1 MPGSSGIHGPST
13 AAAFLPARLSLKGL
27 REAAAGCRACP
38 LYLRATQTVFGDGL
52 ARAEV
57 MAVGEQPGDQEDRQ
71 GHPFVGPA
79 GRVLQD
85 GFARAGIAP
94 DTVYVTNVVKHFK
107 WTERGKRRIHQRP
120 NRDEI
125 EACHPWLEA
134 ELTVVAP
141 RALLLLGATAAQA
154 LLGPS
159 FRVSRERGRLL
170 SSDLAPIVLATV
182 HPASVLRAGDDRED
196 AMDAF
201 VDDLTALADALGTD
215 TTRSR
220 GG

>member
-1 MPGSSGIHGPST
+1 LSEPVTEAGGDGHPGT
-13 AAAFLPARLSLKGL
+13 AAAFLPTRLSLRGL
-27 REAAAGCRACP
+27 RKAARGCTACP
-38 LYLRATQTVFGDGL
+38 LYLRATQTVFGEGL

-79 GRVLQD
+79 GRVLHD
-85 GFARAGIAP
+85 GFARAGIARES
-94 DTVYVTNVVKHFK
+94 VYVTNAVKHFK

-134 ELTVVAP
+134 ELAVVDP
-141 RALLLLGATAAQA
+141 TALLLLGATAAQA

-159 FRVSRERGRLL
+159 FRVTRERGRPIA
-170 SSDLAPIVLATV
+170 SDLAPIVIATV
-182 HPASVLRAGDDRED
+182 HPASILRAGDDREE
-196 AMDAF
+196 AMTEF
-201 VDDLTALADALGTD
+201 VGDLTALATALAAAG
-215 TTRSR
+215 
-220 GG
+220 